1 MFKKEH
7 TGNMLEKIIIAPSK
21 NNIERRTAIWNMV
34 SSILGAAQSAIF
46 LLVVTH
52 VCDAVYAGIFSIAT
66 TLGYQIIAIGSYG
79 MRNFQAT
86 DVKQKYKFKEYL
98 LSRYFTSIAMFIFL
112 IGYVW
117 IKDYNT
123 EKALIILAFGVYKA
137 VDVIEDVFHG
147 EFQRYNRLDI
157 GAISM
162 TIRYVISFLV
172 FAVVLITSH
181 NLLFA
186 CICEAVISIL
196 VFIILTYEVI
206 KPRKI
211 LSVKGA
217 LKHTGWLLRDCFPL
231 FIGGFL
237 YLYVCNAPKYAID
250 NCLSQE
256 SQMYFAILFMPVF
269 VVNLLSSF
277 VYRPLLVRMAICWN
291 EKRNK
296 EFWHMVMTQI
306 ALIFVLTIMG
316 ILGAYLCGTQI
327 LSLVYG
333 VDVNPYRNCLVLLM
347 FGGGFA
353 ALIGFLINV
362 LTVMRLQTLL
372 LLGYMVASV
381 AALIVS
387 NPIVSKLGIF
397 GASVLY
403 VGLMVLV
410 AAFLLVSAVFYKK
423 KK

>member
-1 MFKKEH
+1 
-7 TGNMLEKIIIAPSK
+7 MLEKIIIAPSK

-296 EFWHMVMTQI
+296 EFWHMVMIQI
-306 ALIFVLTIMG
+306 ALIFVLTILG

-327 LSLVYG
+327 LSFVYG

-397 GASVLY
+397 GASILY

>member
-1 MFKKEH
+1 
-7 TGNMLEKIIIAPSK
+7 MLEKIIIAPSK

-172 FAVVLITSH
+172 FAVVLLTSH

-296 EFWHMVMTQI
+296 EFWHMVMIQI
-306 ALIFVLTIMG
+306 ALIFVLTILG

-397 GASVLY
+397 GASILY

>member
-1 MFKKEH
+1 
-7 TGNMLEKIIIAPSK
+7 MLEKIIIAPSK

-186 CICEAVISIL
+186 CICEAVITIL

-269 VVNLLSSF
+269 VVNLLCSF

-296 EFWHMVMTQI
+296 EFWHMVMIQI
-306 ALIFVLTIMG
+306 ALIFVLTILG

-397 GASVLY
+397 GASILY

>member
-1 MFKKEH
+1 
-7 TGNMLEKIIIAPSK
+7 MLEKIITAPSK

-117 IKDYNT
+117 IKDYNA

-296 EFWHMVMTQI
+296 EFWHMVMIQI
-306 ALIFVLTIMG
+306 ALIFVLTILG

-397 GASVLY
+397 GASILY

>member
-1 MFKKEH
+1 
-7 TGNMLEKIIIAPSK
+7 MLEKIIIAPSK

-196 VFIILTYEVI
+196 VFIILTNEVI

-306 ALIFVLTIMG
+306 ALIFVLTILG

-397 GASVLY
+397 GASILY

>member
-1 MFKKEH
+1 
-7 TGNMLEKIIIAPSK
+7 MLEKIIIAPSK

-372 LLGYMVASV
+372 LWGYMVASV

>member
-1 MFKKEH
+1 
-7 TGNMLEKIIIAPSK
+7 MLEKIITAPSK

-296 EFWHMVMTQI
+296 EFWHMVMIQI
-306 ALIFVLTIMG
+306 ALIFVLTILG

-387 NPIVSKLGIF
+387 NPIVSNLGIF

-410 AAFLLVSAVFYKK
+410 AAFLLVSALFYKK

>member
-1 MFKKEH
+1 
-7 TGNMLEKIIIAPSK
+7 MLEKIIIAPSK

-117 IKDYNT
+117 IKDYST

>member
-7 TGNMLEKIIIAPSK
+7 TENMLEKIIIAPSK

-397 GASVLY
+397 GASILY

>member
-1 MFKKEH
+1 
-7 TGNMLEKIIIAPSK
+7 MLEKIIIAPSK

-123 EKALIILAFGVYKA
+123 EKALIILAFGVYKS

-196 VFIILTYEVI
+196 VFIILTNEVI

-296 EFWHMVMTQI
+296 EFWHMVMIQI
-306 ALIFVLTIMG
+306 ALIFVLTILG

-397 GASVLY
+397 GASILY

>member
-7 TGNMLEKIIIAPSK
+7 TENMLEKIIIAPSK

-296 EFWHMVMTQI
+296 EFWHMVMIQI
-306 ALIFVLTIMG
+306 ALIFVLTILG

>member
-1 MFKKEH
+1 
-7 TGNMLEKIIIAPSK
+7 MLEKIIIAPSK
-21 NNIERRTAIWNMV
+21 NNVERRTAIWNMV

-296 EFWHMVMTQI
+296 EFWHMVMIQI
-306 ALIFVLTIMG
+306 ALIFVLTILG

-397 GASVLY
+397 GASILY

>member
-1 MFKKEH
+1 
-7 TGNMLEKIIIAPSK
+7 MLEKIIIAPSK

-52 VCDAVYAGIFSIAT
+52 VCDAAYAGIFSIAT

-123 EKALIILAFGVYKA
+123 EKALIILAFGVYKS

-196 VFIILTYEVI
+196 VFIILTNEVI

-296 EFWHMVMTQI
+296 EFWHMVMIQI
-306 ALIFVLTIMG
+306 ALIFVLTILG

-397 GASVLY
+397 GASILY

>member
-1 MFKKEH
+1 
-7 TGNMLEKIIIAPSK
+7 MLEKIIIAPLK

-306 ALIFVLTIMG
+306 ALIFVLTILG

-397 GASVLY
+397 GASILY

>member
-1 MFKKEH
+1 
-7 TGNMLEKIIIAPSK
+7 MLEKIIIAPSK

-306 ALIFVLTIMG
+306 TLIFVLTIMG

-410 AAFLLVSAVFYKK
+410 AAFLLISAVFYKK

>member
-7 TGNMLEKIIIAPSK
+7 TENMLEKIIIAPSK

-66 TLGYQIIAIGSYG
+66 TLGNQIIAIGSYG

-206 KPRKI
+206 KPRKN
-211 LSVKGA
+211 LSVQGA
-217 LKHTGWLLRDCFPL
+217 LKHTVLLLRYCIPL

-296 EFWHMVMTQI
+296 EFWHMVMIQI
-306 ALIFVLTIMG
+306 ALIFVLTILG

-397 GASVLY
+397 GASILY

>member
-1 MFKKEH
+1 
-7 TGNMLEKIIIAPSK
+7 MLEKIITAPSK

-306 ALIFVLTIMG
+306 ALIFVLTILG

-397 GASVLY
+397 GASILY

>member
-1 MFKKEH
+1 
-7 TGNMLEKIIIAPSK
+7 MLEKIIIAPSK

-196 VFIILTYEVI
+196 VFIILTNEVI

-296 EFWHMVMTQI
+296 EFWHMVMIQI
-306 ALIFVLTIMG
+306 ALIFVLTILG

-397 GASVLY
+397 GASILY

>member
-1 MFKKEH
+1 
-7 TGNMLEKIIIAPSK
+7 MLEKIIIAPSK

-117 IKDYNT
+117 IKDYNA
-123 EKALIILAFGVYKA
+123 EKALIILAFGVYKS

-306 ALIFVLTIMG
+306 ALIFVLTILG

-397 GASVLY
+397 GASILY

>member
-1 MFKKEH
+1 
-7 TGNMLEKIIIAPSK
+7 MLEKIIIAPSK

-296 EFWHMVMTQI
+296 EFWHMVMIQI
-306 ALIFVLTIMG
+306 ALIFVLTILG

>member
-1 MFKKEH
+1 
-7 TGNMLEKIIIAPSK
+7 MLEKIITAPSK

-296 EFWHMVMTQI
+296 EFWHMVMIQI
-306 ALIFVLTIMG
+306 ALIFVLTILG

-397 GASVLY
+397 GASILY

>member
-1 MFKKEH
+1 
-7 TGNMLEKIIIAPSK
+7 MLEKIIIEPSK

>member
-7 TGNMLEKIIIAPSK
+7 TENMLEKIIIAPSK

-291 EKRNK
+291 EKRIK
-296 EFWHMVMTQI
+296 EFWHMVMIQI
-306 ALIFVLTIMG
+306 ALIFV
-316 ILGAYLCGTQI
+316 
-327 LSLVYG
+327 
-333 VDVNPYRNCLVLLM
+333 
-347 FGGGFA
+347 
-353 ALIGFLINV
+353 
-362 LTVMRLQTLL
+362 
-372 LLGYMVASV
+372 
-381 AALIVS
+381 
-387 NPIVSKLGIF
+387 
-397 GASVLY
+397 
-403 VGLMVLV
+403 
-410 AAFLLVSAVFYKK
+410 
-423 KK
+423 

>member
-1 MFKKEH
+1 
-7 TGNMLEKIIIAPSK
+7 MLEKIIIAPSK

-123 EKALIILAFGVYKA
+123 EKALIILAFGVYKS

-196 VFIILTYEVI
+196 VFIILTNEVI

-306 ALIFVLTIMG
+306 ALIFVLTILG

-397 GASVLY
+397 GASILY

>member
-1 MFKKEH
+1 
-7 TGNMLEKIIIAPSK
+7 MLEKIIIAPSK

-277 VYRPLLVRMAICWN
+277 VYRPLLVGMAICWN

-296 EFWHMVMTQI
+296 EFWHMVMIQI
-306 ALIFVLTIMG
+306 ALIFVLTILG

-397 GASVLY
+397 GASILY

>member
-1 MFKKEH
+1 
-7 TGNMLEKIIIAPSK
+7 MLEKIIIAPSK

-296 EFWHMVMTQI
+296 EFWHMVMIQI

-397 GASVLY
+397 GASILY

-423 KK
+423 RK

>member
-1 MFKKEH
+1 
-7 TGNMLEKIIIAPSK
+7 MLEKIIIAPLK

-296 EFWHMVMTQI
+296 EFWHMVMIQI
-306 ALIFVLTIMG
+306 ALIFVLTILG

-381 AALIVS
+381 AALIAS

-397 GASVLY
+397 GASILY

>member
-7 TGNMLEKIIIAPSK
+7 TENMLEKIIIAPSK
-21 NNIERRTAIWNMV
+21 NNVERRTAIWNMV

-306 ALIFVLTIMG
+306 ALIFVLTILG

-397 GASVLY
+397 GASILY

>member
-1 MFKKEH
+1 
-7 TGNMLEKIIIAPSK
+7 MLEKIIIAPSK

-123 EKALIILAFGVYKA
+123 EKALIILAFGVYKS

-306 ALIFVLTIMG
+306 ALIFVLTILG

-397 GASVLY
+397 GASILY

>member
-1 MFKKEH
+1 
-7 TGNMLEKIIIAPSK
+7 MLEKIIIAPSK

-123 EKALIILAFGVYKA
+123 EKALIILAFGVYKS

-296 EFWHMVMTQI
+296 EFWHMVMIQI
-306 ALIFVLTIMG
+306 ALIFVLTILG

-397 GASVLY
+397 GASILY

>member
-1 MFKKEH
+1 
-7 TGNMLEKIIIAPSK
+7 MLEKIIIAPSK

-217 LKHTGWLLRDCFPL
+217 LKHTGWILRDCFPL

>member
-7 TGNMLEKIIIAPSK
+7 TENMLEKIIIAPSK

-296 EFWHMVMTQI
+296 EFWHMVMIQI
-306 ALIFVLTIMG
+306 ALIFVLTILG

-397 GASVLY
+397 GASILY

>member
-1 MFKKEH
+1 
-7 TGNMLEKIIIAPSK
+7 MLEKIIIAPSK

-117 IKDYNT
+117 IKDYNA
-123 EKALIILAFGVYKA
+123 EKALIILAFGVYKS

-296 EFWHMVMTQI
+296 EFWHMVMIQI
-306 ALIFVLTIMG
+306 ALIFVLTILG

-397 GASVLY
+397 GASILY

>member
-1 MFKKEH
+1 
-7 TGNMLEKIIIAPSK
+7 MLEKIIIAPSK

-186 CICEAVISIL
+186 CICEAVISVL

>member
-7 TGNMLEKIIIAPSK
+7 TENMLEKIIIAPSK

-123 EKALIILAFGVYKA
+123 EKALIILAFGVYKS

-296 EFWHMVMTQI
+296 EFWHMVMIQI
-306 ALIFVLTIMG
+306 ALIFVLTILG

-397 GASVLY
+397 GASILY

>member
-1 MFKKEH
+1 
-7 TGNMLEKIIIAPSK
+7 MLEKIIIAPSK

-296 EFWHMVMTQI
+296 EFWHMVMIQI

-381 AALIVS
+381 AALIAS

-397 GASVLY
+397 GASILY

>member
-7 TGNMLEKIIIAPSK
+7 TENMLEKIIIAPSK

-296 EFWHMVMTQI
+296 EFWHMVMIQI
-306 ALIFVLTIMG
+306 ALIFVLTILG

-397 GASVLY
+397 GASILY

-410 AAFLLVSAVFYKK
+410 AAFLLVSALFYKK

>member
-7 TGNMLEKIIIAPSK
+7 TENMLEKIIIAPSK

>member
-1 MFKKEH
+1 
-7 TGNMLEKIIIAPSK
+7 MLEKIIIAPSK

-123 EKALIILAFGVYKA
+123 EKALIILAFGVYKS

-172 FAVVLITSH
+172 FAAVLIVSH
-181 NLLFA
+181 NLLLA

-196 VFIILTYEVI
+196 VFIILTYEVV
-206 KPRKI
+206 KPRKL

-296 EFWHMVMTQI
+296 EFWHMVMIQI

-333 VDVNPYRNCLVLLM
+333 VDVNPYRTCLVLLM

-372 LLGYMVASV
+372 LLGYMAASV
-381 AALIVS
+381 AALFVS
-387 NPIVSKLGIF
+387 NPIVSNLGIF

-410 AAFLLVSAVFYKK
+410 AAFLLISAVFYKK
-423 KK
+423 RK